1 MELKNMNKFINEWA
15 NGFTFIGLIVTIVT
29 FFGVLIN
36 KSLLKRI
43 NRKSFSINRMPENL
57 SDLKIISR
65 NVSVLNSEFDIK
77 KSEILIEINKLLPIL
92 KSLKKS
98 LNKKDLEHF
107 DSLNLEVKKIN
118 KVYYEESKVTRIRKL
133 AGNYVIL
140 NEDFVDKIYRLLS
153 VLITDIENIA
163 SDNKQN
169 LI

>member
-1 MELKNMNKFINEWA
+1 MNKFINEWA